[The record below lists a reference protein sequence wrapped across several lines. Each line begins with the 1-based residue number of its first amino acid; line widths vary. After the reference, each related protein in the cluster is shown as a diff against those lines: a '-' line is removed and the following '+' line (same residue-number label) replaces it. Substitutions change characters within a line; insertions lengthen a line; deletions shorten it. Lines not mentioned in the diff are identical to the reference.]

1 MHRAS
6 PLLRLTTRAL
16 LPACVALLCLVARP
30 LAVGAEPYVESLDGQ
45 LVLHV
50 EGSPRAMGR
59 QHGTLLRP
67 RVRRVVRDLV
77 HEDLGSSPRSLQR
90 LLKGAAVM
98 EQYLPRP
105 FKEELRA
112 LAEAADVD
120 YMELVLAQLF
130 GDVERGQY
138 CTSYAVCGPA
148 TQTGECIVGRNMDYG
163 YSDISRH
170 AGCIIHFTP
179 DDGYPFMTVSWA
191 GIINGWT
198 AMNIHGVV
206 VANNT
211 AYGAREN
218 SLDGLSTC
226 FMIRKIAQYAKDVDQ
241 GVAIIEQTPR
251 AVGTNM
257 IVAGGDPCKA
267 AIVEYD
273 HAEVAVRWARK
284 GYILAA
290 NDYRELYQEWP
301 TWAEDTEEEDAS
313 LPGSGLSGY
322 SYGGSYYYG
331 RYGSLERLIRS
342 NYGRIDRLMNF
353 AAEPGIYMSINLH
366 CALLFPRDLAF
377 RLAQGRAPAAEG
389 TFRTFR
395 MDANGVYLL
404 WEPLP
409 PPGAHPSGSISQ
421 P

>member
-1 MHRAS
+1 MRRVS
-6 PLLRLTTRAL
+6 RWPRPPGRAL
-16 LPACVALLCLVARP
+16 SLSCIVVLCTMARP
-30 LAVGAEPYVESLDGQ
+30 LAVRAEPYVESLDGQ

-50 EGSPRAMGR
+50 EGSPWEMGR
-59 QHGTLLRP
+59 QHGTLLRA
-67 RVRRVVRDLV
+67 RVRRVVHDLV
-77 HEDLGSSPRSLQR
+77 HEDLGSSARSLKR

-105 FKEELRA
+105 FRQELRG

-130 GDVERGQY
+130 GDVQRGQY
-138 CTSYAVCGPA
+138 CTSYAVYGPA

-163 YSDISRH
+163 YSDISRY

-179 DDGYPFMTVSWA
+179 DNGYPFMTVSWA
-191 GIINGWT
+191 GIVNGWT
-198 AMNIHGVV
+198 AMNTQGVV

-226 FMIRKIAQYAKDVDQ
+226 FMIRKIAQYARDVDE
-241 GVAIIEQTPR
+241 GVRIIEQTPR

-273 HAEVAVRWARK
+273 HAKVAVRWAHR
-284 GYILAA
+284 GYVLAA
-290 NDYRELYQEWP
+290 NDYKELYQEWP
-301 TWAEDTEEEDAS
+301 TWAQKPDEEGA
-313 LPGSGLSGY
+313 SGLGWDPSGDP
-322 SYGGSYYYG
+322 YGGSYYYG
-331 RYGSLERLIRS
+331 RYGSLERLIRG
-342 NYGRIDRLMNF
+342 NYGRIDRRMNF

-366 CALLFPRDLAF
+366 CALLLPRDLAF

-404 WEPLP
+404 WDPRRA
-409 PPGAHPSGSISQ
+409 GDAHPDGSSSQ